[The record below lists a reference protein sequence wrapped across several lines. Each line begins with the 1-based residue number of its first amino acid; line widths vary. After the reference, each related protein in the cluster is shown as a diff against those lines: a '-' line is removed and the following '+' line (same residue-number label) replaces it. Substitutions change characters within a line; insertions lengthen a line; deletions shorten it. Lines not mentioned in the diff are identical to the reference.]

1 MLIGTNRRCKQ
12 PKPLPTISQVAE
24 PALTDR
30 AAKIKH
36 RCPILG
42 LKRIVAYRLIIP
54 KPSPAQDLDHFLF
67 AGTPIRPS
75 SAKTAAP
82 AGAQRRGATAP
93 TVQPPNNP
101 I

>member
-1 MLIGTNRRCKQ
+1 
-12 PKPLPTISQVAE
+12 LPTISQVAE

-36 RCPILG
+36 PFPILG

-54 KPSPAQDLDHFLF
+54 KLPPAEDLNHFLF
-67 AGTPIRPS
+67 AGTPIRPG

-82 AGAQRRGATAP
+82 AGAWRRAEAAAEAQTRLHVIAI
-93 TVQPPNNP
+93 TSSR
-101 I
+101 IHYLS